1 VIEVYNPY
9 SNLVDMNQPTGAGSP
24 ELELDTLSLQ
34 NNSSDEFIQPF
45 LCFGFKIE
53 RSIVYLSDVSF
64 IPDDIWPLLSGAEL
78 CILDCL
84 HLKPHTSH
92 LALDVSIA
100 TARRINA
107 KRTYLTGFSHNVSH
121 DEYVTITEAVGGKQI
136 QEDNLTEKEK
146 EGLGLVGKGEPFWVR
161 PGHDG
166 LRILLKDGSIL
177 DDTYEELGQDMTARN

>member
-1 VIEVYNPY
+1 
-9 SNLVDMNQPTGAGSP
+9 MNQSTGVGFLEP
-24 ELELDTLSLQ
+24 ELDTLSLQ
-34 NNSSDEFIQPF
+34 KNGTDEIIQPF

-53 RSIVYLSDVSF
+53 QSVVYLSDVSF
-64 IPDDIWPLLSGAEL
+64 IPDDIWPFLSGAEL

-136 QEDNLTEKEK
+136 PEDNLTEKER

-166 LRILLKDGSIL
+166 LRILLKNGSIL
-177 DDTYEELGQDMTARN
+177 DGTYDEDTKART